1 MMTAISAR
9 DRDLNPVGALQADYA
24 SSATHPAGVDL
35 DPDAATALISGSSPG
50 NSTQTNVDM
59 DSLETASLDTP
70 RTASSLKVLPAPEPD
85 TVRDIVLASL
95 DDDRAT
101 DIISID
107 LAGRSPIADFMIIA
121 NGASTRQVSAMAQHV
136 RDKLSASGV
145 KQIRVEGMPQCD
157 WVIID
162 AGDVVVNLF
171 RPEVRDFY
179 QLEKMWLEPMEDAG
193 RSLEVV

>member
-24 SSATHPAGVDL
+24 SSATHPTGVDL
-35 DPDAATALISGSSPG
+35 DPDAGMALKSGSSPG

-59 DSLETASLDTP
+59 DSLETATFDNSHAP
-70 RTASSLKVLPAPEPD
+70 AALKALPSPEPD
-85 TVRDIVLASL
+85 AVRDIVLASL

-101 DIISID
+101 EIVSID

-121 NGASTRQVSAMAQHV
+121 NGASTRQVSAMAQHI
-136 RDKLSASGV
+136 RDKLSEAGV

-179 QLEKMWLEPMEDAG
+179 QLEKMWLEPMEDSG